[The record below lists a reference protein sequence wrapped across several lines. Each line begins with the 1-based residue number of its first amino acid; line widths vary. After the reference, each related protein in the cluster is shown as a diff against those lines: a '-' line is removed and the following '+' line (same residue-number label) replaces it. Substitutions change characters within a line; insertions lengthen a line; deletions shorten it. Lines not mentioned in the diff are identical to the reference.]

1 MDLMAGVPRGLR
13 HLYRVDLPADRCLP
27 ARRRPA
33 TRVLPSCIPAVTWQ
47 PVSLDCPRLSGTGGV
62 MAGYFIANYTI
73 TNQVGYKEYLAA
85 VGPILTAH
93 GAENI
98 VIDRDSEL
106 LEGSAGQVTV
116 VLRFATKAA
125 AKAWYE
131 SPEYRAI
138 RHLRTDNTE
147 GIGVIAEGK

>member
-1 MDLMAGVPRGLR
+1 
-13 HLYRVDLPADRCLP
+13 
-27 ARRRPA
+27 
-33 TRVLPSCIPAVTWQ
+33 
-47 PVSLDCPRLSGTGGV
+47 

-73 TNQVGYKEYLAA
+73 TNQAGYKEYLAA

-125 AKAWYE
+125 ATAWYE
-131 SPEYRAI
+131 SPEYQAI
-138 RHLRTDNTE
+138 RHLRMDNNE

>member
-1 MDLMAGVPRGLR
+1 
-13 HLYRVDLPADRCLP
+13 
-27 ARRRPA
+27 
-33 TRVLPSCIPAVTWQ
+33 
-47 PVSLDCPRLSGTGGV
+47 
-62 MAGYFIANYTI
+62 MAGYFVANYTI
-73 TNQVGYKEYLAA
+73 TNLAGYKEYLAA
-85 VGPILTAH
+85 VGPTLEAH

-116 VLRFATKAA
+116 VLRFATKSAA
-125 AKAWYE
+125 EAWYE

-138 RHLRTDNTE
+138 RHLRTDSTE

>member
-1 MDLMAGVPRGLR
+1 
-13 HLYRVDLPADRCLP
+13 
-27 ARRRPA
+27 
-33 TRVLPSCIPAVTWQ
+33 
-47 PVSLDCPRLSGTGGV
+47 

-73 TNQVGYKEYLAA
+73 TNQAEYKRYIAA
-85 VGPILTAH
+85 VGPVLEAH

-98 VIDRDSEL
+98 VIDRDSEP

-131 SPEYRAI
+131 SPEYQAI
-138 RHLRTDNTE
+138 KHLRTDNTE
-147 GIGVIAEGK
+147 GIGVIAEGR

>member
-1 MDLMAGVPRGLR
+1 
-13 HLYRVDLPADRCLP
+13 
-27 ARRRPA
+27 
-33 TRVLPSCIPAVTWQ
+33 
-47 PVSLDCPRLSGTGGV
+47 

-73 TNQVGYKEYLAA
+73 TNQAGYKEYLAA

-106 LEGSAGQVTV
+106 LEGSARQVTV

-138 RHLRTDNTE
+138 RHLRTDNAE
-147 GIGVIAEGK
+147 GVGVIAEGK

>member
-33 TRVLPSCIPAVTWQ
+33 TRVSALTHTRSNLAACVTGSPAAV
-47 PVSLDCPRLSGTGGV
+47 RTGGV

-73 TNQVGYKEYLAA
+73 TNQSGYQEYRAA
-85 VGPILTAH
+85 VGPVLEAH
-93 GAENI
+93 GAEY
-98 VIDRDSEL
+98 VVVDRDSEL

-116 VLRFATKAA
+116 VLRFDSKATAR
-125 AKAWYE
+125 AWYE
-131 SPEYRAI
+131 SPDYQAI
-138 RHLRTDNTE
+138 
-147 GIGVIAEGK
+147 